1 MLRLSHSC
9 LPFPNTSSLS
19 ERFALRPRGDG
30 TSRPASASRSTHD
43 SHDEP
48 TARRLPGSKAIFFD
62 DTKVQD
68 RRELNVHD
76 LDEVSKE
83 HPVVVQHRGGHTS
96 YYNGKALEMAGI
108 TKE

>member
-1 MLRLSHSC
+1 
-9 LPFPNTSSLS
+9 
-19 ERFALRPRGDG
+19 
-30 TSRPASASRSTHD
+30 
-43 SHDEP
+43 
-48 TARRLPGSKAIFFD
+48 
-62 DTKVQD
+62 VQD

-83 HPVVVQHRGGHTS
+83 HPVVVQHRGGRTS

>member
-1 MLRLSHSC
+1 
-9 LPFPNTSSLS
+9 
-19 ERFALRPRGDG
+19 
-30 TSRPASASRSTHD
+30 
-43 SHDEP
+43 
-48 TARRLPGSKAIFFD
+48 
-62 DTKVQD
+62 VQD
-68 RRELNVHD
+68 KRELNVHD